1 MRSSQEE
8 KRKRRLYKHT
18 IKTKDYRVERIQPQ
32 VQAQVQC
39 SASLALSTTST
50 PQQTSC
56 SDCIHVSSQA
66 RAPHKACRIAYRQI
80 MDAWFAITIKQRV
93 PADKRSRHAICQTH
107 PSGPFFFPSLL
118 FSCSRSGRGLL
129 SALLIVAKYK
139 ARTLFSCTCGCF
151 ENGLVSTSASME
163 MGLIS
168 AVRWRRRLSAG
179 KRTIHVRVVRVRERM
194 HTATAMPSLIV
205 PAYRDSR
212 GFVSS

>member
-1 MRSSQEE
+1 MFPLKPELHTRLAASHTDRSWTRGLQSPSNSGYLQINEAVMPFA
-8 KRKRRLYKHT
+8 KPTH
-18 IKTKDYRVERIQPQ
+18 
-32 VQAQVQC
+32 
-39 SASLALSTTST
+39 LAL
-50 PQQTSC
+50 
-56 SDCIHVSSQA
+56 
-66 RAPHKACRIAYRQI
+66 
-80 MDAWFAITIKQRV
+80 
-93 PADKRSRHAICQTH
+93 
-107 PSGPFFFPSLL
+107 FFPSLL

>member
-107 PSGPFFFPSLL
+107 PSGPFFSFSSFLVLPIWAGATVGPTNCRKIQSPNVILVYVWL
-118 FSCSRSGRGLL
+118 FRER
-129 SALLIVAKYK
+129 A
-139 ARTLFSCTCGCF
+139 CF
-151 ENGLVSTSASME
+151 N
-163 MGLIS
+163 
-168 AVRWRRRLSAG
+168 
-179 KRTIHVRVVRVRERM
+179 VRVDGDGFNLGSSLASTLVRGQTDNSCARGESERT
-194 HTATAMPSLIV
+194 HAHCYCNA
-205 PAYRDSR
+205 
-212 GFVSS
+212 